1 MKASTKRAL
10 SALEEQARAF
20 QAKLENLLAD
30 EQEYLDE
37 LDPDSQKIDDQ
48 EEVVSTLEEVIAG
61 MEDVISS
68 LEAFI

>member
-1 MKASTKRAL
+1 MKASTKRAIEALTAQASGLL
-10 SALEEQARAF
+10 SKFED
-20 QAKLENLLAD
+20 LLTG

-68 LEAFI
+68 LESFI